1 VENDAAGWIASG
13 HYLDP
18 RVGGASVHTRDQRD
32 PAPLAV
38 AYSTLI
44 QRLKPRLLDGRP
56 RPTSRTG

>member
-1 VENDAAGWIASG
+1 MASG

-18 RVGGASVHTRDQRD
+18 RVGGASVHTRNQRD

-44 QRLKPRLLDGRP
+44 QRIEPPLLDGKP
-56 RPTSRTG
+56 CPTSRTG